1 MPRSDVFCPLAF
13 KLKQT
18 TCEIISLCNQLE
30 HFEGE
35 RLNGE
40 LVELDRIINSM
51 QKIRK
56 KLIEKDEHLRI

>member
-1 MPRSDVFCPLAF
+1 MSRSYVFSPDAF

-18 TCEIISLCNQLE
+18 TCEIIGLCNQLE

-51 QKIRK
+51 QKIKK

>member
-1 MPRSDVFCPLAF
+1 MPRSDIFCPLAF